1 MLRFGLT
8 YLKAAQQELYP
19 EPDSFG
25 TLIVL
30 NSGPLACSLG
40 LADGCIC
47 CAPPLHTKFAVEAW
61 LPRGGKHWAA
71 APVPA
76 ASTSSPTGG
85 ERRQRNHQ
93 SSPETQYSDKNN
105 SKKKQQQQKKK
116 KQVKYFSFITVDAF
130 RLKNCHAL

>member
-19 EPDSFG
+19 ETGSFG

-30 NSGPLACSLG
+30 NSGPLACLLG
-40 LADGCIC
+40 MADGCIC

-61 LPRGGKHWAA
+61 LRRGGKHWAV
-71 APVPA
+71 APVAA

-85 ERRQRNHQ
+85 ERTQRNHQ
-93 SSPETQYSDKNN
+93 SSPETQYSNKNNRKKKKQTNNN
-105 SKKKQQQQKKK
+105 SKKKKKHST
-116 KQVKYFSFITVDAF
+116 QLLVH
-130 RLKNCHAL
+130 R